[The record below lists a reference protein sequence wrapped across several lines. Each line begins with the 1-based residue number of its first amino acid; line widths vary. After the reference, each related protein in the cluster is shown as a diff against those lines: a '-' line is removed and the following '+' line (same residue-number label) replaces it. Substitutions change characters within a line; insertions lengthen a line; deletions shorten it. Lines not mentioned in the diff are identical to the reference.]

1 MKKEDLVALGLSEE
15 QIAEIQKLNG
25 KDIAKEQEKIAR
37 IEAEKGN
44 YKSQLDTA
52 HEALKKFEGID
63 VDKLQGEI
71 QKLQK
76 DLQDAETKHQADLA
90 DRDFNVLLDSQINAL
105 GAKNAKAVKALLD
118 IDALK
123 GSKNQIEDIKKA
135 LEAVKTEND
144 YLFGSTEPINNPVRP
159 TGNNPPTG
167 DFNMA
172 TMRAV
177 MGLPPENK

>member
-15 QIAEIQKLNG
+15 QIAEMQKLNG

-37 IEAEKGN
+37 IEAERGN

-76 DLQDAETKHQADLA
+76 DLQDAETKHQAELA
-90 DRDFNVLLDSQINAL
+90 DRDFNALLDSQINAL
-105 GAKNAKAVKALLD
+105 GERTL
-118 IDALK
+118 
-123 GSKNQIEDIKKA
+123 
-135 LEAVKTEND
+135 
-144 YLFGSTEPINNPVRP
+144 R
-159 TGNNPPTG
+159 
-167 DFNMA
+167 
-172 TMRAV
+172 R
-177 MGLPPENK
+177 

>member
-37 IEAEKGN
+37 IEAERDN

-159 TGNNPPTG
+159 TGGTPPAG
-167 DFNMA
+167 DANLA
-172 TMRAV
+172 TMRAI
-177 MGLPPENK
+177 MGLPPEK

>member
-37 IEAEKGN
+37 IEAERDN